1 MHLIDSHLHLTDPR
15 LLPEAEALVQR
26 ALAAGVEAMVSVGV
40 GTDDAEQAIA
50 LAERFPQVWATAGLH
65 PHDSARAGEEDFARL
80 EELLDH
86 PRVVAVG
93 EAGLDFHYDH
103 SPRQAQH
110 EVFARQVELALRR
123 GLPLVVHAREADAEV
138 EAMLRGAGPELR
150 GVLHCF
156 TGGRSLLETALELG
170 WYASFSGI
178 VSFAGYADAELVRL
192 VPEDRLLLETDAPYL
207 TPVPHRGRRNEPAF
221 VAAVAHAVAAH
232 RGADPQALAAATT
245 ANARRFYALP
255 PLA

>member
-1 MHLIDSHLHLTDPR
+1 MRLFDSHLHLTDAR
-15 LLPEAEALVQR
+15 LLSDAEALVQR
-26 ALAAGVEAMVSVGV
+26 ALEAGVEAMVSVGV
-40 GTDDAEQAIA
+40 GPDDAERAIA

-65 PHDSARAGEEDFARL
+65 PHDAAQADDEAFARL
-80 EELLDH
+80 EELLDR

-93 EAGLDFHYDH
+93 EAGLDFHYDR
-103 SPRQAQH
+103 SPRAAQR
-110 EVFARQVELALRR
+110 EVFARQIGIALRR

-138 EAMLRGAGPELR
+138 AAMLSEAGPELR

-156 TGGRSLLETALELG
+156 TGGRALLETALELG

-178 VSFAGYADAELVRL
+178 VSFAGYADADLVRL

-221 VAAVAHAVAAH
+221 VAEVALAVASH
-232 RGADPQALAAATT
+232 RDADPQALAAATT
-245 ANARRFYALP
+245 ANARRFYGLPAL
-255 PLA
+255 A